1 MSYFTGATHKHWELE
16 SIGWIKNPKRNSGKF
31 YNEVF
36 EHIYNSHWKYC
47 PEVKEFRKKFIIERT
62 RLWEINKSLT
72 SIEDSLKSFT
82 CAKNEAFA
90 GPLMQ
95 NNYTPRPADLHR
107 VEKLEEILEGY
118 SKRLE
123 KEKEDLNKHN
133 ESIFIPNTNLIKRGK
148 EYQVAGNS
156 RMLEYCRKLQQEIAK
171 VRLKL
176 DEFKT
181 KLSDIFKNLQS
192 SQKSKRKREIDNKW
206 KTEKSRK
213 LSFASRAV
221 QLFEKLGGE
230 ACGDLINPECGVA

>member
-1 MSYFTGATHKHWELE
+1 M
-16 SIGWIKNPKRNSGKF
+16 
-31 YNEVF
+31 
-36 EHIYNSHWKYC
+36 YNSHWKYC
-47 PEVKEFRKKFIIERT
+47 PKVKELKKKFM
-62 RLWEINKSLT
+62 WEINKSLT
-72 SIEDSLKSFT
+72 SIEHNLKSFMY
-82 CAKNEAFA
+82 AKKEAFA
-90 GPLMQ
+90 GPLLQ
-95 NNYTPRPADLHR
+95 SNYTPRPADLHR

-156 RMLEYCRKLQQEIAK
+156 RMLEFCRKLQQEIAK

-181 KLSDIFKNLQS
+181 KLSDIFKNLRS

-206 KTEKSRK
+206 KTEKKR
-213 LSFASRAV
+213 
-221 QLFEKLGGE
+221 
-230 ACGDLINPECGVA
+230 